1 MERAL
6 SLAFEEDEEDECIL
20 RRARRPRW
28 ICEREEQF
36 DTLDDQDFVTRF
48 CLTKSTVLSVLESIE
63 DKLEFPS
70 NMNHSLSPINR
81 LLCALRF
88 YTTGCYQMTAA
99 DLGGFSSSTVHRIM
113 HRVSAA
119 IASLR
124 PRHIYFPELPDN
136 IRQTQIEFYKMARFP
151 YVIGAIDCTYV

>member
-6 SLAFEEDEEDECIL
+6 SLAFEEDKEDECIL

-48 CLTKSTVLSVLESIE
+48 HLTKSTVLSVLESIE

-70 NMNHSLSPINR
+70 NKN
-81 LLCALRF
+81 
-88 YTTGCYQMTAA
+88 
-99 DLGGFSSSTVHRIM
+99 
-113 HRVSAA
+113 HRVPDLSGNAGLLRLVVAA
-119 IASLR
+119 EAATLG
-124 PRHIYFPELPDN
+124 
-136 IRQTQIEFYKMARFP
+136 
-151 YVIGAIDCTYV
+151 V